1 MEFWISF
8 VIWILSFV
16 IKQYKINTMKDKNLV
31 IVESP
36 TKAKTI
42 SQILGDNFSVVS
54 SYGHLVDL
62 PKKELGV
69 DIEKGFLPSYVVVSG
84 REKVISALKKES
96 KNKNIIYMATD
107 PDREGEAIG
116 WQIKERFFKNKKVLR
131 VVFHEIT
138 PLAVEEAFSQPRD
151 FDLKMIEAQAS
162 RRILDRI
169 VGYFL
174 SPLLWKK
181 ICRGLSAGR
190 VQSVTLKLIVEREK
204 QINSFIAQ
212 EYWEIEAKLAKKDT
226 GDSFSAKLE
235 KLEDKKIEIKNKSQA
250 DRIVADINNKLFI
263 VSEVKKAEKKRYPY
277 PPFITST
284 LQQEAFNKLRF
295 NAGRTMMIA
304 QQLYEGIDIGKRSP
318 VGLITYMRTDSSHV
332 APEAIKE
339 VRSLILKNF
348 GKDYLPQK
356 PNVYKLKKHAQAA
369 HEAIRPSL
377 ISHSPE
383 SLKKYLTEDQYK
395 LYELIYC
402 RFIAS
407 QMTPARYLVT
417 TANITT
423 NTDAEC
429 SESGSE
435 SSAPRSDA
443 SHGNSIRG
451 KYLFVASGTATIFD
465 GFMAIYPVRNSVLQ
479 GGQKGISNGVYND
492 NEEEKKKNILPS
504 LAKDEILDL
513 IKLMPSQHF
522 TKPPARFSDSS
533 LVKALEEEGIGRP
546 STYAPIIYTLVLRD
560 YARRI
565 KGYFHPTELGFKVCE
580 MLVEYFP
587 KVMDI
592 KFTALMEEG
601 LDEIE
606 EGRRKRLKVL
616 EDFYAPF
623 KESLD
628 FAQKNIKKEVIETGE
643 TCDQCGEPMIIKWGR
658 RGKFMSCSAYPK
670 CKNSKSI
677 TTGVKCPQPECG
689 GELIERRSKRGFFY
703 GCSNYPKCTFIS
715 KDLPQDEEKKI
726 ADTDNG

>member
-1 MEFWISF
+1 MKKKGS
-8 VIWILSFV
+8 SV
-16 IKQYKINTMKDKNLV
+16 IKKGSLV

-42 SQILGDNFSVVS
+42 SQILGGNFSVVS
-54 SYGHLVDL
+54 SYGHLIDL

-84 REKVISALKKES
+84 REKIITALKKES
-96 KNKNIIYMATD
+96 KGKKNIYVATD

-116 WQIKERFFKNKKVLR
+116 WQIKMRLFKGQNVLR

-138 PLAVEEAFSQPRD
+138 PAAVKEAFNSPRD

-181 ICRGLSAGR
+181 IVRGLSAGR
-190 VQSVTLKLIVEREK
+190 VQSVALRLLVEREK
-204 QINSFIAQ
+204 QINNFIPQ
-212 EYWEIEAKLAKKDT
+212 EYWEIEAQLKKKNT
-226 GDSFSAKLE
+226 GDTFSAKLE
-235 KLEDKKIEIKNKSQA
+235 KIEGKAIEIKNKLQA
-250 DRIVADINNKLFI
+250 DKIALDINNKLFI
-263 VSEVKKAEKKRYPY
+263 VAEIKKAERKRYPS

-284 LQQEAFNKLRF
+284 LQQEAFNKSRF
-295 NAGRTMMIA
+295 NAGKTMMIA
-304 QQLYEGIDIGKRSP
+304 QQLYEGIDIGEKSP
-318 VGLITYMRTDSSHV
+318 VGLITYMRTDSTHL
-332 APEAIKE
+332 APEALKE
-339 VRSLILKNF
+339 VRNLILKNF
-348 GKDYLPQK
+348 GKDYLPK
-356 PNVYKLKKHAQAA
+356 MPNVYKLKKHAQAA
-369 HEAIRPSL
+369 HEAIRPTL

-383 SLKKYLTEDQYK
+383 SLKKFLSGDQYK
-395 LYELIYC
+395 LYELIYR

-417 TANITT
+417 TANIMA
-423 NTDAEC
+423 D
-429 SESGSE
+429 
-435 SSAPRSDA
+435 
-443 SHGNSIRG
+443 
-451 KYLFVASGTATIFD
+451 KYLFVVSGTITIFY
-465 GFMAIYPVRNSVLQ
+465 GFMAL
-479 GGQKGISNGVYND
+479 YNNND
-492 NEEEKKKNILPS
+492 EEKEKNILPS
-504 LAKDEILDL
+504 FEKDEILDL
-513 IKLMPSQHF
+513 IKLIPSQHF

-533 LVKALEEEGIGRP
+533 LVKALEEDGIGRP

-587 KVMDI
+587 KVMDV
-592 KFTALMEEG
+592 KFTALMEEE
-601 LDEIE
+601 LDEVE
-606 EGRRKRLKVL
+606 EGRRERLKVL

-623 KESLD
+623 KASLD

-643 TCDQCGEPMIIKWGR
+643 NCEQCGEPMIIKWGR

-677 TTGVKCPQPECG
+677 TSGVKCPQPECG
-689 GELIERRSKRGFFY
+689 GELIERRSRRGFFF

-715 KDLPQDEEKKI
+715 KDLPQEEETKT
-726 ADTDNG
+726 ADTDDG

>member
-1 MEFWISF
+1 MKKKGS
-8 VIWILSFV
+8 SV
-16 IKQYKINTMKDKNLV
+16 IKKGSLV

-42 SQILGDNFSVVS
+42 SQILGGNFSVVS
-54 SYGHLVDL
+54 SYGHLIDL

-84 REKVISALKKES
+84 REKIITALKKES
-96 KNKNIIYMATD
+96 KGKKNIYVATD

-116 WQIKERFFKNKKVLR
+116 WQIKMRLFKDQNVLR

-138 PLAVEEAFSQPRD
+138 PAAVKEAFNSPRD

-162 RRILDRI
+162 RRILDRL

-181 ICRGLSAGR
+181 IVRGLSAGR
-190 VQSVTLKLIVEREK
+190 VQSVALRLLVEREK
-204 QINSFIAQ
+204 QINNFIPQ
-212 EYWEIEAKLAKKDT
+212 EYWEIEAELKKVT
-226 GDSFSAKLE
+226 SPKSQVTNSFLAKLE
-235 KLEDKKIEIKNKSQA
+235 KIEDKKAEIKNKEQA
-250 DRIVADINNKLFI
+250 ERLVSDIKDKQFI
-263 VSEVKKAEKKRYPY
+263 VSEIKKAERKRYPY

-295 NAGRTMMIA
+295 NAGKTMMIA
-304 QQLYEGIDIGKRSP
+304 QQLYEGIDIGELSP
-318 VGLITYMRTDSSHV
+318 VGLITYMRTDSTHV
-332 APEAIKE
+332 APEALKE

-348 GKDYLPQK
+348 GKDYLPK
-356 PNVYKLKKHAQAA
+356 TPNVYKLKKHAQAA
-369 HEAIRPSL
+369 HEAIRPTL
-377 ISHSPE
+377 ISHSPQ
-383 SLKKYLTEDQYK
+383 SLKEFLTGDQYK
-395 LYELIYC
+395 LYELIYR

-417 TANITT
+417 TANIT
-423 NTDAEC
+423 AE
-429 SESGSE
+429 
-435 SSAPRSDA
+435 
-443 SHGNSIRG
+443 
-451 KYLFVASGTATIFD
+451 KYLFTASGTVTIFD
-465 GFMAIYPVRNSVLQ
+465 GFLALYN
-479 GGQKGISNGVYND
+479 ND
-492 NEEEKKKNILPS
+492 NDEEKEKNILPV
-504 LAKDEILDL
+504 LEKEEILDL
-513 IKLMPSQHF
+513 IKLLPSQHF

-533 LVKALEEEGIGRP
+533 LVKVLEEEGIGRP

-592 KFTALMEEG
+592 KFTALMEEE

-606 EGRRKRLKVL
+606 EGRRERLKVL

-623 KESLD
+623 KASLD

-643 TCDQCGEPMIIKWGR
+643 ICAQCGKPMIIKWGR

-677 TTGVKCPQPECG
+677 TSGVKCPQPECG
-689 GELIERRSKRGFFY
+689 GELIERRSKRGFFF

-715 KDLPQDEEKKI
+715 KDLPQEEEKKT
-726 ADTDNG
+726 ADTDM